1 VVAVSLYVLLVAPP
15 ACLWTALSRNG
26 WFIYRAGNIGIRLA
40 LALAG
45 VKLRVIGREN
55 ILRGRAAV
63 YAANHS
69 SNIDPPA
76 LYSALRPLY
85 PKLRILYKAELR
97 KVPVLVWV
105 FDAGHFVPIERE
117 RRGKSFAAVDLAV
130 KGLVDGF
137 SFMVFP
143 EGTRSRT
150 TELLPFKAGG
160 MVMAIRSQVPV
171 VPVAISGGQHAMRKG
186 SRLIWPTTITLKYL
200 EAVPTSGLTDDD
212 RDTLAADVRGRI
224 AQELSASKPL

>member
-1 VVAVSLYVLLVAPP
+1 MVAVSLYVLLVAPP
-15 ACLWTALSRNG
+15 ACFWTFISGKPR
-26 WFIYRAGNIGIRLA
+26 FIYAAGNVGIRLG

-45 VKLRVIGREN
+45 LKLRVLGREN
-55 ILRGRAAV
+55 ILKGRAAV

-76 LYSALRPLY
+76 FYSALRPLY
-85 PKLRILYKAELR
+85 PRVRIMYKAELR

-105 FDAGHFVPIERE
+105 FDAGNFVPIERQS
-117 RRGKSFAAVDLAV
+117 RAKSFAAIDQAV

-150 TELLPFKAGG
+150 NELLPFKAAT
-160 MVMAIRSQVPV
+160 MVMAIRSQTPV

-200 EAVPTSGLTDDD
+200 PAVSTSGLSDDD
-212 RDTLAADVRGRI
+212 RDTLAADVRARI
-224 AQELSASKPL
+224 AAELAAAKPL